1 MLIKFDVDLVDLDE
15 IFCCFVFA
23 AFANAGVD
31 TESSSPCL
39 NAFAKVSALLLFVP
53 SLELSFIVF
62 ASGSAL
68 LAFAF
73 AALPNVVGGGVG
85 VVVGTSALVGDEV
98 IGARVGSVVGSGTG
112 ERVGLF
118 VGDEVGGSWMET
130 IGLFVGEVVGGSVA
144 ATGEGVGFFVGEEV
158 GGSVDA
164 TGAGVGLCVGEVV
177 GGSVAATGD
186 VVGDTVAVFVGD
198 KVGIADD
205 ATGQNA

>member
-31 TESSSPCL
+31 AESSSPCL
-39 NAFAKVSALLLFVP
+39 KAFAKVSASLLFVP
-53 SLELSFIVF
+53 SLELSLIVF

-85 VVVGTSALVGDEV
+85 VLVGAFALVGDEV

-130 IGLFVGEVVGGSVA
+130 IGLFVGEVGGSVA
-144 ATGEGVGFFVGEEV
+144 ATGEGVGFFVGAEV
-158 GGSVDA
+158 GGSVVA

-198 KVGIADD
+198 KVGIVDD